1 MSLRQLLYPLLLLAA
16 LLGGAGEA
24 SAQAGAVG
32 TAIRPCVLR
41 AAPGMTAVRLF
52 REPAAFDCTTPQP
65 KFGPGDYWLISQPL
79 DAEGNDM
86 RLAIRS
92 SSTWQ
97 RVGTVHALYDDG
109 HIVSIRTDD
118 RAANR
123 TLKLGAIFQRWLPR
137 TDKRLVRLLWHI
149 EGSQNLRGMLIAPT
163 LATAGQSSLSDV
175 LLAAFYAGF
184 CGLCL
189 SLLLFNIGL
198 ANALRHR
205 FMAFYCVMMV
215 CLLGYG
221 ITSSGALAWIFPD
234 IPNTLRLRINYVL
247 LAMVAISA
255 LGFLCNFFE
264 EGIVTPRLRRVVRI
278 VAWAVGCSAAG
289 FALLAPWQMR
299 VIDTAYAL
307 SLLSLIF
314 ALLPILINAWRRQ
327 SAYLGFFTLAW
338 SLPLG
343 FALARAGFSLGL
355 IPYNFWIDNS
365 TIASMALEAL
375 LSSLAIAHRILLL
388 ARERDEAREQEVA
401 ARLLA
406 DTDPLTGLLNRRA
419 FLREAIGREGEQL
432 LIVADLDHF
441 KRVNET
447 IGHDGGDEVL
457 RIFARTLRQSVPE
470 GALIARLGGEEF
482 GVVVARGKAP
492 DPQVILDRLRV
503 ARMPFDITVTASIGT
518 CTGPLARE
526 ADWKMLYHS
535 ADRALF
541 EAKTA
546 GRDRVHGA
554 AAPERYAA

>member
-1 MSLRQLLYPLLLLAA
+1 MSPRQLLPIFLFLAA
-16 LLGGAGEA
+16 LLCGSGAA
-24 SAQAGAVG
+24 HAQAGSVG
-32 TAIRPCVLR
+32 TAIHPCIVR
-41 AAPGMTAVRLF
+41 AAPGVTARALF
-52 REPAAFDCTTPQP
+52 RTPAAFDCTTPQP
-65 KFGPGDYWLISQPL
+65 RFGPGDYWVISQPL
-79 DAEGNDM
+79 NAEGLDM
-86 RLAIRS
+86 RLAVRS

-97 RVGTVHALYDDG
+97 RVGTIHALYDDG

-118 RAANR
+118 QAATR

-137 TDKRLVRLLWHI
+137 TDRRLVRLLWHI

-163 LATAGQSSLSDV
+163 LATAAQSSLSDV
-175 LLAAFYAGF
+175 LLAAFYASF

-189 SLLLFNIGL
+189 ALLLFNMGL
-198 ANALRHR
+198 AHALRHR

-215 CLLGYG
+215 GLLAYG

-234 IPNTLRLRINYVL
+234 IPNTLRLRINYTL
-247 LAMVAISA
+247 LAMVSVSA
-255 LGFLCNFFE
+255 LAFLCNFFE
-264 EGIVTPRLRRVVRI
+264 EGIVTPALRRVVRT
-278 VAWAVGCSAAG
+278 VGWMVTCSTVC

-299 VIDTAYAL
+299 VLDTAYAL
-307 SLLSLIF
+307 SLLSLIC
-314 ALLPILINAWRRQ
+314 ALVPILINAWRRQ

-343 FALARAGFSLGL
+343 FALARAAFSLGL
-355 IPYNFWIDNS
+355 TPYSFWVDNS

-375 LSSLAIAHRILLL
+375 LSSLAIAHRILLI
-388 ARERDEAREQEVA
+388 ARERDEAREQEMA

-419 FLREAIGREGEQL
+419 FLREAIGREGEQV
-432 LIVADLDHF
+432 LIIADLDHF

-457 RIFARTLRQSVPE
+457 RIFARTLRQSMPE

-482 GVVVARGKAP
+482 GVVAARGKAP
-492 DPQVILDRLRV
+492 DPQGILERLRV
-503 ARMPFDITVTASIGT
+503 ARMPFDIPVTASIGT
-518 CTGPLARE
+518 CVGPLLRE

-546 GRDRVHGA
+546 GRDRVQVA